1 MNNKLLI
8 STIAA
13 GCLMATGC
21 IQANTDSSMLPYD
34 IGNFTQPV
42 AGHQNIK
49 ANSVLNSRAEYTIK
63 DKGYELFMTFSE
75 NLNSA
80 AFYVLS
86 YTGKNSAAISNH
98 YTLPPLTNTAG
109 DTETPV
115 IAEVS
120 VSNDTVYLATGWENY
135 LSDNRDYTYGLYTAK
150 INPDGS
156 LDNWTPATTL
166 PISLDAD
173 KADKAYPIWFGTMP
187 STTGSHVATAIFI
200 EQVGQGIDNAKA
212 HYLVYQQTDG
222 KWQLKEDFA
231 TDQSFA
237 YPDDKY
243 SAINNPTHI
252 VQDTSTHQDALLI
265 LSGRALFSFV
275 FDQDGT
281 FQKALSVGLPSSDKA
296 HSLKSLYSENW
307 HPANGDIYL
316 TDQNHG
322 VYYTSADSV
331 FSPNAPTWKHDAL
344 PQDADKTYFY
354 RAAAPAP
361 NSPVTTSLNVIR
373 DLQDTS
379 GSYTSELLN
388 CIPPASGENWACTQ
402 YYGTT
407 LMFGFTGEFLNIG
420 QQTYLINGSHVY
432 QYSRTSN

>member
-13 GCLMATGC
+13 GCLMATSC
-21 IQANTDSSMLPYD
+21 IQANTDSNMLQSE
-34 IGNFTQPV
+34 IGNFNKSVQ
-42 AGHQNIK
+42 GSSNILI
-49 ANSVLNSRAEYTIK
+49 NSILNSRAEYTIK
-63 DKGYELFMTFSE
+63 DKGYELFMTFSN
-75 NLNSA
+75 NLDSA
-80 AFYVLS
+80 GLYVLS
-86 YTGKNSAAISNH
+86 YAGTGSAAIINH

-109 DTETPV
+109 DKKPPV

-120 VSNDTVYLATGWENY
+120 VSNDTAYLAMGWADV
-135 LSDNRDYTYGLYTAK
+135 DNVAYGLYTAK
-150 INPDGS
+150 IKVDGS
-156 LDNWTPATTL
+156 LGSWTSETL
-166 PISLDAD
+166 SSVFP
-173 KADKAYPIWFGTMP
+173 KEHTYPIWFGTMP
-187 STTGSHVATAIFI
+187 STTGSYVATAIFI

-231 TDQSFA
+231 TDQSFL
-237 YPDDKY
+237 YPSGGY
-243 SAINNPTHI
+243 SAINNSTHI

-281 FQKALSVGLPSSDKA
+281 FQKALSVGLPSSDKG
-296 HSLKSLYSENW
+296 HSLKNLYSESWN
-307 HPANGDIYL
+307 PSNGDIYL
-316 TDQNHG
+316 TDGSNGIYH
-322 VYYTSADSV
+322 TSADSM
-331 FSPNAPTWKHDAL
+331 FSANAPIWKHDVL

-361 NSPVTTSLNVIR
+361 NSPVTTSLNVTR
-373 DLQDTS
+373 DLKDTS
-379 GSYTSELLN
+379 GRYTSELLN

-402 YYGTT
+402 YYVTT
-407 LMFGFTGEFLNIG
+407 PIFGFTDEFLNIG